1 MKVFNVVDFLVYVEE
16 NDDIYFNESYGEIK
30 KIVKDNGDGIY
41 CLEFG
46 SRGEVEFKKVD
57 NFVEDII
64 EFNKVSNEENEFR
77 WINEGVD
84 DYLDLS
90 FEEELF
96 ICYFIIVE
104 DK

>member
-1 MKVFNVVDFLVYVEE
+1 MKIFSKEEFVNYVNN
-16 NDDIYFNESYGEIK
+16 NDDIYLNSNEEVNEVFDG
-30 KIVKDNGDGIY
+30 NGIY

-64 EFNKVSNEENEFR
+64 EWNKVSNDENEFR

-84 DYLDLS
+84 DYLDLC

-104 DK
+104 EK

>member
-1 MKVFNVVDFLVYVEE
+1 MKIFSKEEFVNYVNN
-16 NDDIYFNESYGEIK
+16 NDDIYLN
-30 KIVKDNGDGIY
+30 DNKEVDEVFDGNGIY

-64 EFNKVSNEENEFR
+64 EWNSVSNDENEFR

-84 DYLDLS
+84 DYLDLC

-104 DK
+104 GK

>member
-1 MKVFNVVDFLVYVEE
+1 MKIFNKEEFVNYVNN
-16 NDDIYFNESYGEIK
+16 NDDIYLN
-30 KIVKDNGDGIY
+30 DNKEVDEVFDGNGIY

-64 EFNKVSNEENEFR
+64 EWNKVSNDENEFR

-84 DYLDLS
+84 DYLDLC

-104 DK
+104 GK

>member
-1 MKVFNVVDFLVYVEE
+1 MKIFSKEEFVNYVNN
-16 NDDIYFNESYGEIK
+16 NDDIYLNSNEEVNEVFDG
-30 KIVKDNGDGIY
+30 NGIY

-64 EFNKVSNEENEFR
+64 EWNKVSNDENEFR

-104 DK
+104 EK

>member
-1 MKVFNVVDFLVYVEE
+1 MKIFSKEEFVNYVNN
-16 NDDIYFNESYGEIK
+16 NDDIYLN
-30 KIVKDNGDGIY
+30 DNKEVDEVFDGNGIY

-64 EFNKVSNEENEFR
+64 EWNKVSNDENEFR

-84 DYLDLS
+84 DYLDLC

-104 DK
+104 GK